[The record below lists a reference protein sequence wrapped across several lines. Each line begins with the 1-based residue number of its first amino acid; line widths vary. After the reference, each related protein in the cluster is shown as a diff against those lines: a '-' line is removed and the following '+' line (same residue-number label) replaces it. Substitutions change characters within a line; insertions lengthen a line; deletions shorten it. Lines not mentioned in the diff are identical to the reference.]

1 MFHLSIDAKTDLLF
15 VFLLVVQINTVKYLM
30 NASCGTAIG
39 MHLELHDLCRSTDA
53 SYSISVNCLY
63 SNKLLA
69 DSVLAASSTKV
80 GIQMA
85 TVEII

>member
-1 MFHLSIDAKTDLLF
+1 
-15 VFLLVVQINTVKYLM
+15 M

-53 SYSISVNCLY
+53 SYSISVNQENICLY